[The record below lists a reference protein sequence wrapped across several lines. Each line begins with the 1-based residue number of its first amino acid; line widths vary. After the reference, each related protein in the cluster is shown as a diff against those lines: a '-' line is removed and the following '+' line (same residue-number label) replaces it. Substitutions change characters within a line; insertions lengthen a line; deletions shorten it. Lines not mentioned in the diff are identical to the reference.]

1 MGHFYFTRHGQT
13 VWNVENKLWG
23 ATDIELKQLGDE
35 LALELGRK
43 IKEEGV
49 KIDEIL
55 YSPLVRAKETA
66 RHISEVTGIPM
77 REEMRLKEQNFGK
90 YESTPRNGEEFK
102 KAKQN
107 FINHF
112 EGGET
117 MLHLCQRIYNL
128 LDDIRKEA
136 DDKVYL
142 LVAHNGISRVIQSY
156 FYDMTNEEFA
166 AFGIKNCELRKYEF
180 PEQEQRMKLL
190 VKQRVFS
197 WTDSY
202 DVYDENENAKYFVKA
217 EFLSLGHRLHVYD
230 MAGNELGLIKEKV
243 MSLLPVFEIEV
254 NGQTLGRIEKR
265 FTLFRPKYDVEFN
278 GWHVEGDFMGWNYD
292 IYEACS
298 PVVHIT
304 KELLR
309 WGDTYVLDF
318 ANPADE
324 LMGLL
329 LVITIDAANCIQN
342 N

>member
-1 MGHFYFTRHGQT
+1 
-13 VWNVENKLWG
+13 
-23 ATDIELKQLGDE
+23 
-35 LALELGRK
+35 
-43 IKEEGV
+43 
-49 KIDEIL
+49 
-55 YSPLVRAKETA
+55 
-66 RHISEVTGIPM
+66 
-77 REEMRLKEQNFGK
+77 
-90 YESTPRNGEEFK
+90 
-102 KAKQN
+102 
-107 FINHF
+107 
-112 EGGET
+112 
-117 MLHLCQRIYNL
+117 
-128 LDDIRKEA
+128 
-136 DDKVYL
+136 
-142 LVAHNGISRVIQSY
+142 
-156 FYDMTNEEFA
+156 
-166 AFGIKNCELRKYEF
+166 
-180 PEQEQRMKLL
+180 MKLL
-190 VKQRVFS
+190 VKQSVFS
-197 WTDSY
+197 WTYSY
-202 DVYDENENAKYFVKA
+202 DVYVENENAKYFVKA

-278 GWHVEGDFMGWNYD
+278 GWHVEGDFIGWNYD

-304 KELLR
+304 KELLH

>member
-1 MGHFYFTRHGQT
+1 
-13 VWNVENKLWG
+13 
-23 ATDIELKQLGDE
+23 
-35 LALELGRK
+35 
-43 IKEEGV
+43 
-49 KIDEIL
+49 
-55 YSPLVRAKETA
+55 
-66 RHISEVTGIPM
+66 
-77 REEMRLKEQNFGK
+77 
-90 YESTPRNGEEFK
+90 
-102 KAKQN
+102 
-107 FINHF
+107 
-112 EGGET
+112 
-117 MLHLCQRIYNL
+117 
-128 LDDIRKEA
+128 
-136 DDKVYL
+136 
-142 LVAHNGISRVIQSY
+142 
-156 FYDMTNEEFA
+156 
-166 AFGIKNCELRKYEF
+166 
-180 PEQEQRMKLL
+180 MKLL

-243 MSLLPVFEIEV
+243 MSLLPVF
-254 NGQTLGRIEKR
+254 
-265 FTLFRPKYDVEFN
+265 RPKYDVEFN

-304 KELLR
+304 KELLH

>member
-1 MGHFYFTRHGQT
+1 
-13 VWNVENKLWG
+13 
-23 ATDIELKQLGDE
+23 
-35 LALELGRK
+35 
-43 IKEEGV
+43 
-49 KIDEIL
+49 
-55 YSPLVRAKETA
+55 
-66 RHISEVTGIPM
+66 
-77 REEMRLKEQNFGK
+77 
-90 YESTPRNGEEFK
+90 
-102 KAKQN
+102 
-107 FINHF
+107 
-112 EGGET
+112 
-117 MLHLCQRIYNL
+117 
-128 LDDIRKEA
+128 
-136 DDKVYL
+136 
-142 LVAHNGISRVIQSY
+142 
-156 FYDMTNEEFA
+156 
-166 AFGIKNCELRKYEF
+166 
-180 PEQEQRMKLL
+180 MKLL

-230 MAGNELGLIKEKV
+230 MA
-243 MSLLPVFEIEV
+243 LLPVFEIEV

-304 KELLR
+304 KELLH